1 MEFDTLRTMDTQ
13 LLEAFVAVAG
23 TGSFSLAAER
33 VHVTQPAISKRI
45 AMLEDH
51 LGCRLFDRI
60 SRTVYL
66 TEAGKALLPRAERI
80 LRELAETRQAIHDL
94 SGEVSGNLRIAI
106 SHHIGLHRLPPV
118 LKRFAGLNP
127 EVSLE
132 VDFMDSEVAYDGV
145 LHGRFEVAVITL
157 APEPHPRVEAEVI
170 WPDPLA
176 PMVSSDHPLASIQ
189 RVAIADLS
197 AYPAVLPGPDTY
209 TGRMIKKL
217 FDGEGYPFT
226 AMMATNY
233 LETIKML
240 VSVGLGWSIL
250 PTTMLD
256 DALRVL
262 DCPGLGLSRQL
273 GFIHHRDKTLSNAAR
288 AFIPLLREEQ
298 KGPTP

>member
-1 MEFDTLRTMDTQ
+1 MDTQ
-13 LLEAFVAVAG
+13 LLEAFIAVAE
-23 TGSFSLAAER
+23 TGSFSSAAER

-45 AMLEDH
+45 AQLEEH

-60 SRTVYL
+60 SRTVHL
-66 TEAGKALLPRAERI
+66 TEAGRALLPRAQRI
-80 LRELAETRQAIHDL
+80 QQEITETRQAIHDL

-127 EVSLE
+127 EVSLA

-145 LHGRFEVAVITL
+145 IHGHFEVAVITL
-157 APEPHPRVEAEVI
+157 APEPHPRVHAETI
-170 WPDPLA
+170 WPDPLL
-176 PMVSSDHPLASIQ
+176 PMVSSDHPLARQ
-189 RVAIADLS
+189 ARVTIADLS
-197 AYPAVLPGPDTY
+197 RYPAVLPGPDTY

-217 FDGEGYPFT
+217 FDEQGYSFS

-250 PTTMLD
+250 PATMADSSLKT
-256 DALRVL
+256 LQ
-262 DCPGLGLSRQL
+262 CQGIELSREL
-273 GFIHHRDKTLSNAAR
+273 GYIHHRDKTLSNAAR
-288 AFIPLLREEQ
+288 AFIGLLEEE
-298 KGPTP
+298 KEVS